1 MADMADR
8 KAAAPPLWR
17 SAFSGS
23 VGGVC
28 CTLVGHPFD
37 TVKVRIQTGFGRQGL
52 YSGLYSGVLSP
63 IVAVS
68 PFWVLSFFSY
78 RAALRAQDAPGWQRE
93 DAENLGN
100 VMRAGMA
107 SGLASGGIR
116 GIADNIKGNA
126 QIRGT
131 SAGAAVRFLYAQG
144 GIRALCRGMSATT
157 IYSIPTQAVYY
168 ATYEYANREL
178 PSEGR
183 FANELLRAF
192 TSGCL
197 AGLFEWSSGMP
208 LDVIRQRIY
217 NGEFDGKFMN
227 TVRGVYRA
235 HGIRGFYLGLVPTL
249 LRAVPANGAAFIGI
263 TQTERW
269 LARTLGES

>member
-1 MADMADR
+1 M
-8 KAAAPPLWR
+8 
-17 SAFSGS
+17 
-23 VGGVC
+23 
-28 CTLVGHPFD
+28 
-37 TVKVRIQTGFGRQGL
+37 
-52 YSGLYSGVLSP
+52 SP
-63 IVAVS
+63 VVAVS

-78 RAALRAQDAPGWQRE
+78 RAALRAQDSPEWRRGDRE
-93 DAENLGN
+93 NMGN

-116 GIADNIKGNA
+116 GVADNIKGNA
-126 QIRGT
+126 QIKGT
-131 SAGAAVRFLYAQG
+131 SAATAVRTLYRQG

-168 ATYEYANREL
+168 GTYEYVNAEL

-192 TSGCL
+192 TAGCL

-217 NGEFDGKFMN
+217 NGEFNGKFAD
-227 TVRGVYRA
+227 TARGVYRA

-263 TQTERW
+263 TQTEAW